1 MRIIY
6 DSAKRD
12 KTFNERGLDFEL
24 AAEVF
29 AGLTLT
35 QPDLRSDYGEQRFAT
50 AGWLEGRIVVLVW
63 TPRGE
68 DRRIISMRKANDR
81 EIKKLAAHLG

>member
-1 MRIIY
+1 MGTIY
-6 DSAKRD
+6 GSAKRD

-35 QPDLRSDYGEQRFAT
+35 QPDLRSDYGEQRFTT
-50 AGWLEGRIVVLVW
+50 AAWLHGRIVVLVW
-63 TPRGE
+63 TPRGA

-81 EIKKLAAHLG
+81 ETKRLTPHLG

>member
-1 MRIIY
+1 LDGIIY

-35 QPDLRSDYGEQRFAT
+35 QPDLRSD
-50 AGWLEGRIVVLVW
+50 
-63 TPRGE
+63 
-68 DRRIISMRKANDR
+68 
-81 EIKKLAAHLG
+81 